1 MADEAPASAGASSV
15 IIIDSVT
22 LKFIATLTIAIVALA
37 AGMCID
43 ASIGRAS
50 YFGEAPFC
58 VVTYGDEPHWDCEY
72 HTGQDC
78 VQALAGGIR
87 GSCNVNPYYS
97 GPSARATV
105 LRQNK

>member
-1 MADEAPASAGASSV
+1 MS
-15 IIIDSVT
+15 
-22 LKFIATLTIAIVALA
+22 KFVATLTIAPVALA

-43 ASIGRAS
+43 VPLGRAS

-72 HTGQDC
+72 GTGQDC
-78 VQALAGGIR
+78 VQALAAGVR

-97 GPSARATV
+97 GPTAGITMSRSKQIIKGRV
-105 LRQNK
+105 RH